1 MCTHICIYLHVS
13 QQELDTRRI
22 VATGKHWDKKQQHEQ
37 SIVRNVL
44 VIVSKPKRR
53 STFQSQTE
61 GGKRKGEKVT
71 LTPILDL
78 LLSPIR
84 KIPPETPGN
93 PPPAVSEQDTTFTPQ
108 YQTYQEIYSICSC
121 SKRVQMCGK
130 CAFLCSVW
138 LVEVG
143 QKRSSLNWGAH
154 NRPSL

>member
-93 PPPAVSEQDTTFTPQ
+93 PPPPCQSRTPHLHH
-108 YQTYQEIYSICSC
+108 SIKHIKKYTAFAHVAKE
-121 SKRVQMCGK
+121 SKCVENVRFSVVCG
-130 CAFLCSVW
+130 L
-138 LVEVG
+138 
-143 QKRSSLNWGAH
+143 
-154 NRPSL
+154 